1 MAKHMEG
8 CPKSFSYVQH
18 LKKKYIHINV
28 NIQILHTCHIVVL
41 MYEEVTKMSVNIYI
55 YTYKCKY
62 SDFAY
67 MPCFCSNVCGSQED
81 EC

>member
-1 MAKHMEG
+1 MAK
-8 CPKSFSYVQH
+8 
-18 LKKKYIHINV
+18 
-28 NIQILHTCHIVVL
+28 
-41 MYEEVTKMSVNIYI
+41 

-67 MPCFCSNVCGSQED
+67 MPYCSFNVCGSEED